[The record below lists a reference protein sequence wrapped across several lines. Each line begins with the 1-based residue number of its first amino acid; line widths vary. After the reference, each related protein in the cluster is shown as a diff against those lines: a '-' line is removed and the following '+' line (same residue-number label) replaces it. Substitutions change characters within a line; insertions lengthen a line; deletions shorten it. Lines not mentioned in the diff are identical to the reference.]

1 MQLLLSDLST
11 QPLIRFVSDKVIK
24 VYSIIFLDKYEF
36 LLMFSDQLLI
46 VRQLFLE
53 FPPLLLL
60 EFELITEYLIDGC
73 LFIELILKLLLL
85 DLVLLLDVPELHLVL
100 VVVLQILI
108 LELLFL
114 LLDPRLDLLLRRQF
128 VLIILRSPLIL

>member
-1 MQLLLSDLST
+1 VQLLLSDLST